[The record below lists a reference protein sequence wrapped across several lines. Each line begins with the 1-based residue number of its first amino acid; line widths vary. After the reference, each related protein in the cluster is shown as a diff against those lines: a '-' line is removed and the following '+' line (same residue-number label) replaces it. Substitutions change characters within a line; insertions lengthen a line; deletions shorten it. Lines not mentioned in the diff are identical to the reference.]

1 MKRVLYIFV
10 LLLMFSSCASFKN
23 NATADNASSP
33 FVGKWMWQPK
43 GEKGISCLYIGERND
58 SLLIS
63 VYGKFRY
70 AWLFVPYEGADGT
83 MQADISLPMPDGKKV
98 EGVYS
103 HSPVGSNSEP
113 RYKKVSLKLRNENT
127 LVWNVELNDDI
138 NIPDHMVFKRES
150 HKNYSFFKK
159 PNFVYKGVK

>member
-1 MKRVLYIFV
+1 
-10 LLLMFSSCASFKN
+10 
-23 NATADNASSP
+23 
-33 FVGKWMWQPK
+33 
-43 GEKGISCLYIGERND
+43 
-58 SLLIS
+58 
-63 VYGKFRY
+63 
-70 AWLFVPYEGADGT
+70 
-83 MQADISLPMPDGKKV
+83 MQADISLPMPDGNKV

-127 LVWNVELNDDI
+127 LVWDVELTDDI